1 MCVFINFIHT
11 ILICTVY
18 RHEANT
24 NFRLDVINYLTAL
37 KNINIYIYIFLQ
49 SMLYVLAIYHIL
61 QSIICVFQD
70 KSIVRTFLLFR
81 NIK

>member
-24 NFRLDVINYLTAL
+24 NFRLDVINHLTAL
-37 KNINIYIYIFLQ
+37 KNINTYIYFFFAE
-49 SMLYVLAIYHIL
+49 YVSYLSHFAEHYM
-61 QSIICVFQD
+61 CVPGQKHCED
-70 KSIVRTFLLFR
+70 LFALS
-81 NIK
+81 